1 MFSSAVVIDDD
12 VDLCLLVK
20 AILYPS
26 VSKITCVHSL
36 EVGKNIL
43 NETNPDLIFLD
54 NNLPDGQG
62 IDLIREIKAARP
74 RAIVIMISALDNIKQ
89 KALDEGADLFIEKP
103 LSHKVLKEVIHTLA
117 VN

>member
-1 MFSSAVVIDDD
+1 MFNSAVVIDDD

-26 VSKITCVHSL
+26 VTKITCVHSL

-43 NETNPDLIFLD
+43 NETNPDLILLD

-62 IDLIREIKAARP
+62 IDIIKEIKAARP

-89 KALDEGADLFIEKP
+89 KALEEGADLFIEKP
-103 LSHKVLKEVIHTLA
+103 LSHQMLSEVVKTLA
-117 VN
+117 IN

>member
-43 NETNPDLIFLD
+43 NQINPDLIFLD

-62 IDLIREIKAARP
+62 IDLIR
-74 RAIVIMISALDNIKQ
+74 
-89 KALDEGADLFIEKP
+89 
-103 LSHKVLKEVIHTLA
+103 
-117 VN
+117 